1 MKWLCRAP
9 KKRSS
14 PCMWITAGG
23 SRCFKPLLL
32 SIVIWGHLLT
42 LEPIEVSKIAFSGS
56 MTHAG
61 KMFSVCPT
69 CQACLPDS
77 PDQNHDQTQLEI
89 LAQAA
94 LYLMSPMGVKASN
107 KTNVNIILPPLAKMN
122 ENASDIEAVKM
133 PELLGM
139 TCGKD
144 VEDFPNAC
152 SGVVPVQVTFLNP
165 SMLPFVK
172 KKGIELNDIP
182 DGNEYIQR
190 ESKTYGMGM
199 YFYSTYE
206 EKTGK
211 VREVIDLRFAL
222 GGDDLCSAEVRLT
235 SGECFG
241 MKVGGKP
248 RAPADPPKPP
258 ALKDVR
264 PELPQLHAKQV
275 PGLGAGPII
284 VIVVLLL
291 VLLVGGLAF
300 FSRRQRLIQEERALR
315 GAQEVEVN

>member
-1 MKWLCRAP
+1 MFILWTGKY
-9 KKRSS
+9 
-14 PCMWITAGG
+14 IAGV

-42 LEPIEVSKIAFSGS
+42 LEPIEVSKLAFSGS

-69 CQACLPDS
+69 CQACLPD
-77 PDQNHDQTQLEI
+77 QNHDETQLEI
-89 LAQAA
+89 MAQVA
-94 LYLMSPMGVKASN
+94 LYLMSPMSVKASN
-107 KTNVNIILPPLAKMN
+107 KTHVNIILPPTAKMN
-122 ENASDIEAVKM
+122 ENVSDTEAVKM

-152 SGVVPVQVTFLNP
+152 SGVVPVQVTLLNSFLAP
-165 SMLPFVK
+165 ALK
-172 KKGIELNDIP
+172 KKGIGLNDIP
-182 DGNEYIQR
+182 DGTEWIER

-284 VIVVLLL
+284 LIVVLLL
-291 VLLVGGLAF
+291 VLLVVAAF
-300 FSRRQRLIQEERALR
+300 FSRRQGLIQEERALR
-315 GAQEVEVN
+315 GAQEVELN

>member
-1 MKWLCRAP
+1 MFILWTGKY
-9 KKRSS
+9 
-14 PCMWITAGG
+14 IAGV

-42 LEPIEVSKIAFSGS
+42 LEPIEVSKLAFSGS

-69 CQACLPDS
+69 CQACLPD
-77 PDQNHDQTQLEI
+77 QNHDENQLEI
-89 LAQAA
+89 MAQVA
-94 LYLMSPMGVKASN
+94 LYLMSPMSVKASN
-107 KTNVNIILPPLAKMN
+107 KTHVNIILPPTAKMN
-122 ENASDIEAVKM
+122 ENVSDTEAVKM

-152 SGVVPVQVTFLNP
+152 SGVVPVQVTLLNSFLAP
-165 SMLPFVK
+165 ALK
-172 KKGIELNDIP
+172 KKGIGLNDIP
-182 DGNEYIQR
+182 DGTEWIER

-284 VIVVLLL
+284 LIVVLLL
-291 VLLVGGLAF
+291 VLLVVAAF
-300 FSRRQRLIQEERALR
+300 FSRRQGLIQEERALR
-315 GAQEVEVN
+315 GAQEVELN

>member
-1 MKWLCRAP
+1 MFTLWTGKY
-9 KKRSS
+9 
-14 PCMWITAGG
+14 TAGG

-32 SIVIWGHLLT
+32 SIVIWGHILT
-42 LEPIEVSKIAFSGS
+42 LEPIEVSKLAFSGS

-89 LAQAA
+89 LAQVA
-94 LYLMSPMGVKASN
+94 LYLMGPMTVKASN

-152 SGVVPVQVTFLNP
+152 SGVVPVQVTLLNP
-165 SMLPFVK
+165 SMLPVVK
-172 KKGIELNDIP
+172 KKGIELNGIP
-182 DGNEYIQR
+182 DGNEFIQR

-264 PELPQLHAKQV
+264 PELPQLHAKRV

-284 VIVVLLL
+284 LIVVLLL
-291 VLLVGGLAF
+291 VLLVVAAF
-300 FSRRQRLIQEERALR
+300 FSRRQGLIQEERALR
-315 GAQEVEVN
+315 GAQEVELN